1 MASNFIYSNRDLKFI
16 IKEWL
21 NTEKLLRFDKYQ
33 DYYSVN
39 DIDVILDQALKIVA
53 EQVAPTNEDGDTIQ
67 ARFENGSV
75 TVPPSFH
82 PIYNFLNSQGWG
94 VSNLLEDGEGT
105 LPQVL
110 YSAVIEMVTAAN
122 PAFVP
127 YVNLTGG
134 ALELIQSFGRE
145 WDKNTFLPAF
155 ASGRWSGT
163 MCLTEAGGGSDVG
176 DILSKAY
183 PTDEKG
189 IYRIKG
195 SKIFITAGDHDICEN
210 IIHMVLAR
218 VEGSVPGTK
227 GISLF
232 IVPKIW
238 VNPDGSL
245 GEANDVAT
253 VSIEHKMGIK
263 GSSTATLNFG
273 ENNACRGILVG
284 NPPVNGLG
292 EGMAQMFQMMN
303 GARMDTGVAGY
314 TVTAQAYFNAVDY
327 ARNRVQGRLY
337 TDPKAGRVPII
348 NHADIRRMLLNLK
361 AHTEAMRA
369 MAFKTFYYFDLSRHS
384 PDEAERE
391 MACDR
396 IEALTPLVKAYC
408 TDMAWPLIGEA
419 IQVYGGYG
427 YSEEYPAAHFAR
439 DSKIYSLWEG
449 TNYIQSMDLVGRK
462 WTLKQGQLF
471 LDWLG
476 EIAAILNASTERS
489 DFKVETSIL
498 LNALEAYKRIKEKMS
513 DFAQEDRAEML
524 PLFAT
529 RILHATAQLYCGT
542 LLLDQ
547 AVLAADKIVELGQ
560 DHWENSF
567 YQGKIDAARFYIKN
581 TVPLIMTLE
590 TLLKYGDDSALTIQ
604 EASLGI

>member
-1 MASNFIYSNRDLKFI
+1 MKLYSLENQVYLVASNFIYSNRDLKFI

-21 NTEKLLRFDKYQ
+21 DTEKVLSFKKYQ
-33 DYYSVN
+33 DYYSVD

-53 EQVAPTNEDGDTIQ
+53 QQVAPTNNDGDTIQ
-67 ARFENGSV
+67 ARFENGIV

-82 PIYNFLNSQGWG
+82 PIYKFLNSEGWG
-94 VSNLLEDGEGT
+94 VSNLLEDGDGT

-110 YSAVIEMVTAAN
+110 YSAVIEMITAGN
-122 PAFVP
+122 PAFIP
-127 YVNLTGG
+127 YINLTGG

-145 WDKNTFLPAF
+145 WDKNTFLPPF
-155 ASGRWSGT
+155 CTGEWSGT

-183 PTDEKG
+183 PTDEEG
-189 IYRIKG
+189 IYKIKG
-195 SKIFITAGDHDICEN
+195 SKVFITAGDHDICKN

-218 VEGSVPGTK
+218 VEGNVPGTK

-245 GEANDVAT
+245 GEDNDVAT
-253 VSIEHKMGIK
+253 VSIEHKMGIR

-273 ENNACRGILVG
+273 ENNTCRGILMG
-284 NPPVNGLG
+284 NPPVNGQG
-292 EGMAQMFQMMN
+292 AGMAQMFQMMN
-303 GARMDTGVAGY
+303 GARMDTGMAGY
-314 TVTAQAYFNAVDY
+314 TVATEAYFNAVDY
-327 ARNRVQGRLY
+327 AQNRVQGRSY

-348 NHADIRRMLLNLK
+348 KHADIRRMLLNLK
-361 AHTEAMRA
+361 ASTEAMRA

-391 MACDR
+391 MALDR
-396 IEALTPLVKAYC
+396 IEVLTPLVKAYC

-427 YSEEYPAAHFAR
+427 YSEEYPVAQLAR

-462 WTLKQGQLF
+462 WTLKKGQLF
-471 LDWLG
+471 QDWLE
-476 EIAAILNASTERS
+476 EIDTLIKATADRS
-489 DFKVETSIL
+489 EFNSEVAIL
-498 LNALEAYKRIKEKMS
+498 LNALEAYRNIKAMQS
-513 DFAQEDRAEML
+513 DFAQQGKREML
-524 PLFAT
+524 PLYAT

-542 LLLDQ
+542 LLLD
-547 AVLAADKIVELGQ
+547 
-560 DHWENSF
+560 
-567 YQGKIDAARFYIKN
+567 
-581 TVPLIMTLE
+581 
-590 TLLKYGDDSALTIQ
+590 
-604 EASLGI
+604 